1 MPAIADKI
9 RKKLIKDRPEHGLHY
24 DSQVYIALIISSRI
38 TIRDKSFPKC
48 KSTSIDLFFYRITL
62 SSKDVKNSSK
72 PNRNRDLKPRYQG
85 NRSILIKILLCL
97 VGMR

>member
-48 KSTSIDLFFYRITL
+48 KSTSIDLFFYVFL
-62 SSKDVKNSSK
+62 KNHFKLKNSSK
-72 PNRNRDLKPRYQG
+72 PDRNRDLKPRFQG
-85 NRSILIKILLCL
+85 KKSILIKILLC
-97 VGMR
+97 VARIR